1 MQFSIP
7 LAVGIGGCTGAL
19 LRFYISSAVT
29 RATGEDLAFVG
40 TLAVNLIGCFLIGML
55 ATIVARTT
63 HLSPHSQRVL
73 ITGLLGSLTTFSTF
87 SLDSVNL
94 LQQGRIVAA
103 IGNILTNVVLGLL
116 LVWLGMQLTGVVF
129 ADPAEQ
135 GTADRLSTSDPS
147 L

>member
-19 LRFYISSAVT
+19 LRFYIRSAVS
-29 RATGEDLAFVG
+29 RAAGEDLAFVG

-55 ATIVARTT
+55 AIIVARTT

-73 ITGLLGSLTTFSTF
+73 ITGFLGSLTTFSTF

-94 LQQGRIVAA
+94 LQQGRVGAA

-116 LVWLGMQLTGVVF
+116 LVWLGMQVAGAVF
-129 ADPAEQ
+129 AEPPEQ
-135 GTADRLSTSDPS
+135 GTEDRLSASDSS

>member
-7 LAVGIGGCTGAL
+7 IAVGIGGCAGAL

-29 RATGEDLAFVG
+29 RAVGEDLAFVG

-55 ATIVARTT
+55 AIIVARTT

-73 ITGLLGSLTTFSTF
+73 ITGLLGSLTTFSAF

-94 LQQGRIVAA
+94 LQQGRFGAA

-116 LVWLGMQLTGVVF
+116 LVWLGMQVAGAVF
-129 ADPAEQ
+129 TDPSEQ
-135 GTADRLSTSDPS
+135 NTEDRLSTSDS
-147 L
+147 KA

>member
-19 LRFYISSAVT
+19 LRFYISSAVS
-29 RATGEDLAFVG
+29 RAAGEDLAFVG

-55 ATIVARTT
+55 AIIVARTT

-87 SLDSVNL
+87 SLDSVTL
-94 LQQGRIVAA
+94 LQQGRVGAA

-116 LVWLGMQLTGVVF
+116 LVWLGMQLAGAVF
-129 ADPAEQ
+129 PDPVEQ
-135 GTADRLSTSDPS
+135 GTEDRLSTSDSS

>member
-7 LAVGIGGCTGAL
+7 LAVGIGGCAGAL
-19 LRFYISSAVT
+19 LRFYISSAVS
-29 RATGEDLAFVG
+29 RAAGEDLAFVG

-55 ATIVARTT
+55 AIIIARTT

-94 LQQGRIVAA
+94 LQQGRIGAA
-103 IGNILTNVVLGLL
+103 ISNILTNVVLGLL
-116 LVWLGMQLTGVVF
+116 FVWLGMQLAGAVCE
-129 ADPAEQ
+129 DPAEQ